1 MRRILPVALAALL
14 PLAGC
19 VSARA
24 TMLGQNAQLPPVLE
38 TDVRVFLSETQI
50 PAECSP
56 YALIHTTGA
65 ANMTDETDM
74 IAAARRR
81 AGKIGANGVLLGEVR
96 EPSTGTQVVSA
107 IFGVPANRKGQL
119 VAYRC
124 EAAGATPAAGAAAA
138 APTGDLPIF
147 YMD

>member
-1 MRRILPVALAALL
+1 MRPVLPLAIVALL

-19 VSARA
+19 VTARA
-24 TMLGQNAQLPPVLE
+24 TMLGQNEQLPPVLE
-38 TDVRVFLSETQI
+38 TDVRVFLKEGQI
-50 PAECSP
+50 SAECSP
-56 YALIHTTGA
+56 YALIHASGA

-81 AGKIGANGVLLGEVR
+81 AGKIGATGVLLGEVK
-96 EPSTGTQVVSA
+96 EPGTGTQVVAA

-124 EAAGATPAAGAAAA
+124 KAAGAAPSAS
-138 APTGDLPIF
+138 GDPGVPVGELPI
-147 YMD
+147 YYVD

>member
-1 MRRILPVALAALL
+1 MRRILPLVITALL

-24 TMLGQNAQLPPVLE
+24 TMLGQNEQLPPVLE
-38 TDVRVFLSETQI
+38 TDVRVFLSEAQV

-81 AGKIGANGVLLGEVR
+81 AGKIGANGVLLGEMK
-96 EPSTGTQVVSA
+96 EPGTGTQVVSA

-124 EAAGATPAAGAAAA
+124 EAGGAAPSTGGAA
-138 APTGDLPIF
+138 TVSINELPVYYI
-147 YMD
+147 D

>member
-1 MRRILPVALAALL
+1 MRRILPLAMVALL

-24 TMLGQNAQLPPVLE
+24 TMLGQNEQLPPVLE
-38 TDVRVFLSETQI
+38 TDVRVFLNEGQI

-81 AGKIGANGVLLGEVR
+81 AGKIGANGVLLGEVK
-96 EPSTGTQVVSA
+96 EPGTGTQVVSA

-124 EAAGATPAAGAAAA
+124 EAGRAAPSAGGAAAV
-138 APTGDLPIF
+138 PVDELPI
-147 YMD
+147 YYVD